1 MGTLFHSQNN
11 NNTNIN
17 LWELCSPGSVKIGRG
32 ACRGR
37 GSSVQINIGDL
48 LIAGKQ
54 NMSVISSAAIFYVL
68 YLDFSWVLSKTF
80 AVAVFCSHDMT

>member
-1 MGTLFHSQNN
+1 MGTLFHSQKNN
-11 NNTNIN
+11 NNNIN
-17 LWELCSPGSVKIGRG
+17 LWELCSTVKIGRG
-32 ACRGR
+32 AFRGR